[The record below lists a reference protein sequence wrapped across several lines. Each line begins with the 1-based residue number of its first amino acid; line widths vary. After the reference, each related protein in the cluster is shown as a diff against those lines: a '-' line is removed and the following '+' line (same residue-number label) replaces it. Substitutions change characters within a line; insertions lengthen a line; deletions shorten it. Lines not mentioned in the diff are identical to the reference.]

1 MTDGWSMAKAVGMRK
16 AGKFA
21 DKDYMKE
28 VEARRAEGLKKKPRL
43 ATSQDAT
50 SQKPSTSKPTYQQQL
65 PRFQNPYFNP
75 HMYSPYNPWYNNSF
89 ANPQAQAQASMQ
101 MPALNGPRKP
111 GPHSVCYNCGATGH
125 FARECPTKPATPQN
139 PK

>member
-1 MTDGWSMAKAVGMRK
+1 MGMRK

-43 ATSQDAT
+43 ATPQATT
-50 SQKPSTSKPTYQQQL
+50 SQAPSTSKPTYQQQFAQ
-65 PRFQNPYFNP
+65 FQNPYFNP
-75 HMYSPYNPWYNNSF
+75 QMYAQFNPWFNSNF
-89 ANPQAQAQASMQ
+89 ANPQAQNQASMS
-101 MPALNGPRKP
+101 MPALNAPRKP
-111 GPHSVCYNCGATGH
+111 APHSVCYNCGVTGH
-125 FARECPTKPATPQN
+125 FARECPTKPAAPSN

>member
-1 MTDGWSMAKAVGMRK
+1 MAKAVVMRK

-43 ATSQDAT
+43 TAPTASQSA
-50 SQKPSTSKPTYQQQL
+50 PTPKQNFQPQQQQQMN
-65 PRFQNPYFNP
+65 RFPNPYFNP
-75 HMYSPYNPWYNNSF
+75 QMYSQYNPWFNNNF
-89 ANPQAQAQASMQ
+89 ANPQMSSQPQLTTS
-101 MPALNGPRKP
+101 NGPRKP
-111 GPHSVCYNCGATGH
+111 APHSICYNCGAAGH
-125 FARECPTKPATPQN
+125 FARECPTKPAAPNN